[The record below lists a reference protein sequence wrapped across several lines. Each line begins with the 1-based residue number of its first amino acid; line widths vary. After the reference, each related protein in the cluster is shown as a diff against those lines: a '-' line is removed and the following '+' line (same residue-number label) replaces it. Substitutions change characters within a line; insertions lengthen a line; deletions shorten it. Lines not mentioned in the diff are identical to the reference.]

1 MSAWHVID
9 LVLVAVML
17 LSVLLGVMRG
27 ALLEVLSLAGWL
39 AAWLVAQWFGDD
51 VAALLPVGRP
61 GSTLNLGAGYV
72 ACFILALLVWRLLS
86 WLVHQIMRASPL
98 SGMDR
103 VLGAGFGLLRG
114 LLLVL
119 MLVMLVDL
127 TPLARAESWRQ
138 SVGVQAGRSA
148 LHLLAPLLPGDW
160 AAQTGQPA
168 NR

>member
-9 LVLVAVML
+9 LVLAAVLL

-39 AAWLVAQWFGDD
+39 AAWLAAQWFGEA
-51 VAALLPVGRP
+51 VAALLPVGKP
-61 GSTLNLGAGYV
+61 GSPLNLGAGYV

-86 WLVHQIMRASPL
+86 WLLHQIMRASPL

-103 VLGAGFGLLRG
+103 ALGAVFGLLRG

-127 TPLARAESWRQ
+127 TPLARAETWRQ
-138 SVGVQAGRSA
+138 SVGVQVSQSA
-148 LHLLAPLLPGDW
+148 LRLLAPLLPGDW
-160 AAQTGQPA
+160 AAQAGQPA
-168 NR
+168 KP

>member
-9 LVLVAVML
+9 LVLAAVVL

-86 WLVHQIMRASPL
+86 WLLHQIIRASPL

-103 VLGAGFGLLRG
+103 ALGAGFGLLRG

-127 TPLARAESWRQ
+127 APLARAESWQQ

>member
-9 LVLVAVML
+9 LVLVAVVL